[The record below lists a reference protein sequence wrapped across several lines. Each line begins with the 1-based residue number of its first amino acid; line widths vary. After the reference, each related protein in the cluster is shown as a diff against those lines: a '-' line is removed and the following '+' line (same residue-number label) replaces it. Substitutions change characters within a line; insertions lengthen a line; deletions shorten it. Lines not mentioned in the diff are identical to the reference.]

1 MSRHTLFYILLTALL
16 TVLPQGA
23 TAQAPSHKAWVENV
37 SKPAEPAKGLK
48 GHHVSIWPSHGRF
61 YNFKTHK
68 WEWQRPRIFCTTED
82 LFTQS
87 IVIPYLIPM
96 LENAGAYV
104 YVPKERDWQRNEYVV
119 DNDRMATGY
128 MEFSRAERWDTA
140 PRPGFAPQTTPY
152 KDGDRPFAQGTAR
165 IVSTTLDADVSKAYY
180 KPNIARGGRY
190 AVYVSYQTVP
200 GSVDDAEYTVVH
212 QGKATKFH
220 VNQQMG
226 SGTWVYLGT
235 FEFDAYSTFSNYV
248 MVTNRSS
255 RKGFV
260 TTDAVKF
267 GGGMGSH
274 SREGKTSGLPR
285 SMECARY
292 WAQYAGAPRA
302 AVCSKGGYDDY
313 GDDINVR
320 SLISNWISYG
330 SSTNPDGKADTT
342 AAQNDTITLAEA
354 AAKAYLDSIRANGCD
369 SMTLANADSVAKAI
383 EDSVARVPLQKINV
397 MNGKAMTGKVPI
409 EMQVGIHSDAGW
421 AKDFKSVVGT
431 LTICTS
437 NFNGNKLASGESRSK
452 SYGLACDF
460 LYDITREMKRHFGQ
474 WEAREVRDR
483 NYSETRLPAQA
494 SNIIEM
500 LSHENFTDMKYGHDP
515 YFKFVMA
522 RAIYKTILKYI
533 ARNNARKAVVQPLP
547 PKKLQVAMQR
557 NIVTLTWEAQTD
569 SIEKTADPTSYNIY
583 TRIGDTG
590 YDNGKNVVARKYSFA
605 LQANKIYRF
614 RVTAVNDGVESF
626 PTEELVA
633 LYNPEAKKTVLIVN
647 AFNRLSAPAVVE
659 NDTLCGFDINE
670 DIGLSY
676 GKTTAWVGRQT
687 VFEKTKAGK
696 YNGLGYTAT
705 DLEGRYTAGND
716 FNYAYTHAEA
726 ISRCGAFNII
736 STSDDAFEDEQTP
749 HDVALTD
756 IIFGNEKDDGHS
768 LMPYKTFTTGM
779 RQKIEQYMAR
789 KCPLMLS
796 GSYIAS
802 DMQEEDERTWLRDNI
817 RIELA
822 GCDRDSLALF
832 PNEKA
837 DSLTAFGRL
846 LPVYRH
852 VNEEHYA
859 AVAADIIEPAD
870 TLSPQR
876 NAPLVAYAS
885 GKPAAALHKENG
897 NAVFALGFPF
907 ECIKHRDDRL
917 FVMRKIT
924 EMLLGKDIPT
934 Q

>member
-1 MSRHTLFYILLTALL
+1 MSRHTLIYILLTALPAIL
-16 TVLPQGA
+16 SQSA
-23 TAQAPSHKAWVENV
+23 AAQALSHKPWAENV
-37 SKPAEPAKGLK
+37 SKPAQPAKGLR
-48 GHHVSIWPSHGRF
+48 GHHISVWPSHGRY

-68 WEWQRPRIFCTTED
+68 WEWQRPKMFCTTED

-104 YVPKERDWQRNEYVV
+104 YMPKERDWQRNEYVV

-128 MEFSRAERWDTA
+128 MEYSRAEKWDTA
-140 PRPGFAPQTTPY
+140 PRPGFAPQTAAY

-165 IVSTTLDADVSKAYY
+165 IVPTTLDADVSKAYY
-180 KPNIARGGRY
+180 KPNIAESGRY

-248 MVTNRSS
+248 MLTNRSS

-267 GGGMGSH
+267 GGGMGNH
-274 SREGKTSGLPR
+274 SREGKTSGMPR

-302 AVCSKGGYDDY
+302 AICSKGGYDDY

-320 SLISNWISYG
+320 SLTSNWLSYG
-330 SSTNPDGKADTT
+330 SRTNPDSKAD
-342 AAQNDTITLAEA
+342 ADVAQTDTITLAEA
-354 AAKAYLDSIRANGCD
+354 AAKAYLDSIHATECD
-369 SMTLANADSVAKAI
+369 SVTLANADSVAKAI
-383 EDSVARVPLQKINV
+383 ADSVARVPLQKINV
-397 MNGKAMTGKVPI
+397 MNGKTATGKVPI

-421 AKDFKSVVGT
+421 AKDFKSVIGS

-437 NFNGNKLASGESRSK
+437 NFNDKKLASGESRSK

-460 LYDITREMKRHFGQ
+460 LYDITREMKKHFGR

-494 SNIIEM
+494 SSIIEM
-500 LSHENFTDMKYGHDP
+500 LSHENFTDMRYGHDP

-522 RAIYKTILKYI
+522 RAIYKSILKNI
-533 ARNNARKAVVQPLP
+533 ARNSGKKAVVQPLP
-547 PKKLQVAMQR
+547 PKKLQVNMQR
-557 NIVTLTWEAQTD
+557 NVVTLTWEAQND
-569 SIEKTADPTSYNIY
+569 STEKTADPTSYNIY

-605 LQANKIYRF
+605 IQANKIYRF
-614 RVTAVNDGVESF
+614 RVTAVNDGGESF

-633 LYNPEAKKTVLIVN
+633 YYNPEAKKTVLVVN
-647 AFNRLSAPAVVE
+647 AFNRLSSPAVVE

-676 GKTTAWVGRQT
+676 GRTTAWVGSQT
-687 VFEKTKAGK
+687 VFEKSKAGK
-696 YNGLGYTAT
+696 YNGLGHSAT
-705 DLEGRYTAGND
+705 ELEGRYTAGND
-716 FNYAYTHAEA
+716 FNYAFTHAEA
-726 ISRCGAFNII
+726 ISQCGAYNII
-736 STSDDAFEDEQTP
+736 STSADAFADEQAP
-749 HDVALTD
+749 RDIALTD

-768 LMPYKTFTTGM
+768 LLPYKTFTPMM
-779 RQKIEQYMAR
+779 RQKIEQCKAR
-789 KCPLMLS
+789 KCPMMVS

-802 DMQEEDERTWLRDNI
+802 DMQEDDERAWLRDNLH
-817 RIELA
+817 IELI
-822 GCDRDSLALF
+822 GCDRDSIALL
-832 PNEKA
+832 PNEKT
-837 DSLTAFGRL
+837 DSVTAFGRQMT
-846 LPVYRH
+846 VYRH

-859 AVAADIIEPAD
+859 SVASDIIAPAD
-870 TLSPQR
+870 SLSPQR
-876 NAPLVAYAS
+876 AAPLVAYAS
-885 GKPAAALHKENG
+885 GASAAALCKDNG

-907 ECIKHRDDRL
+907 ECIKQRDDRL
-917 FVMRKIT
+917 FVMRRIM
-924 EMLLGKDIPT
+924 EMLLGKEN
-934 Q
+934 